1 MGWAFRRRVKV
12 IPGVYLNISKGGL
25 SVNTGVKGASLTFRS
40 DGVYRNLGLPGTGLY
55 SREKVGSFG
64 GQGSA
69 RRKPEGHR
77 AAPDT
82 AAAPPDRTF
91 ISADPLEITS
101 EGLQG
106 LQQAV
111 IDANR
116 QRQELQQDAEAVRQS
131 LNLLNLGAL
140 VAKVCLLYFLVAPLR
155 RKLQLGLKARTEA
168 LKEVSQSIAN
178 SSVSLAVAM
187 DDDCRAAYGACQAAF
202 DRLCQCQCIW
212 DVTGASTVDQVRSRS
227 AVSISYES
235 YPTQCLRK
243 ALPGISSPEPPLV
256 FLNRNGADI
265 YLYPGFFVMYESPSR
280 LGILD
285 IAELDVACK
294 AERSVATGTT
304 PSDSRRVGEVWEKS
318 NKDGSRDKRF
328 TDNRLLPL
336 VEYGIITFQSGSGI
350 HEKVMFSNADAA
362 RTFVDLLV
370 AFKALVEGRN
380 QKGVLS

>member
-25 SVNTGVKGASLTFRS
+25 SVNAGVKGASLTFRS

-55 SREKVGSFG
+55 SREKVGG
-64 GQGSA
+64 GRSSSA
-69 RRKPEGHR
+69 RGRREGNS

-82 AAAPPDRTF
+82 AAAPPDCTF

-116 QRQELQQDAEAVRQS
+116 QREELQQDADTIRQS
-131 LNLLNLGAL
+131 LSLLNLGAL

-155 RKLQLGLKARTEA
+155 RNLQQGIKARTEA
-168 LKEVSQSIAN
+168 LREVLQSIAN
-178 SSVSLAVAM
+178 SRVSLAVDM
-187 DDDCRAAYGACQAAF
+187 DDDCRAAYETCQAAF
-202 DRLCQCQCIW
+202 DRLCRCQCIW

-227 AVSISYES
+227 AVSVSYETC
-235 YPTQCLRK
+235 PTQCLRK

-285 IAELDVACK
+285 IAELDVVYK
-294 AERSVATGTT
+294 AERCVGTGA

-328 TDNRLLPL
+328 ADNRLLPL
-336 VEYGIITFQSGSGI
+336 VEYGVITFQSGSGI
-350 HEKVMFSNADAA
+350 HEKVMFSNGDAA

-370 AFKALVEGRN
+370 AFKALVEGNRD
-380 QKGVLS
+380 